1 MKVSEIKIDKPELAD
16 TLIKMV
22 NLISKE
28 GLDGAIIPVGLVGE
42 DFSISINIERM
53 NCCGSK
59 QVFNLPYEDRDEVLG
74 ETDDCISISIQ
85 E

>member
-1 MKVSEIKIDKPELAD
+1 MKIHEIKIDKPELAD

-28 GLDGAIIPVGLVGE
+28 ELDGAIIPVGLVGE
-42 DFSISINIERM
+42 DFAISIKIERM
-53 NCCGSK
+53 TCDTK
-59 QVFNLPYEDRDEVLG
+59 QVFDLPYEDRDEVLG